1 VAYWEEAKAQYMQ
14 TALSAFRDVADALVS
29 REKYDFVRE
38 ELIRGVQASEEAV
51 RLART
56 RYLEGLSSYN
66 EVLEAQQ
73 RLYPAQLALAQ
84 TEINRRLVVVQLY
97 KALGGGWNLT
107 DAQWMAANTPA
118 GVQNPPTP
126 RKP

>member
-1 VAYWEEAKAQYMQ
+1 MGTDPGPVFADGIER
-14 TALSAFRDVADALVS
+14 FRDVSDALIS
-29 REKYDFVRE
+29 REKFDATRA
-38 ELIRGVQASEEAV
+38 ELIRAVQSNEQAV

-56 RYLEGLSSYN
+56 RYVEGLSNYN

-73 RLYPAQLALAQ
+73 RLYPSQLALAE

-97 KALGGGWNLT
+97 RALGGGWNLT
-107 DAQWMAANTPA
+107 DAQWMTAGPLPPA
-118 GVQNPPTP
+118 